1 MKVFIEIDNDFILL
15 SDTLDESSI
24 QNDGLK
30 EEIINRAMDM
40 LENKKI
46 NMEEI
51 RHKLHP
57 VKMLKLGVH
66 PDMERKPKVS

>member
-15 SDTLDESSI
+15 SDKIDASSI
-24 QNDGLK
+24 QIDAVK
-30 EEIINRAMDM
+30 EEIINQAMDM

-46 NMEEI
+46 NMEET

-66 PDMERKPKVS
+66 PDMKKKPAA